1 MNSSSLNST
10 MNNTTTD
17 LLHWNDKFSLLL
29 FGLVGSGILLSLGLI
44 ILFVFFRKT
53 PLIRASNLTLTIVQL
68 VAHILLFI
76 FPISYF
82 VVPNTAICT
91 TRTVSLGIFFTLI
104 ISVTLIKT
112 QKLVFI
118 FQSRIRVS
126 RKEVKISKA
135 MEFFLIFLMLCVQ
148 SSITVISFYF
158 NKSRMTKTTTESGN
172 HMVKCDIF
180 EEFNIQ
186 LCFGFLL
193 IVMCLIQAFRARS
206 LPENFNETKFILVA
220 MLISVVLVAI
230 FVPLTHRMERHRSR
244 LITNVIA
251 VSCVNLTQLLIM
263 YGYKA
268 WVILMCPEKNTASA
282 LKKNLQVHA
291 IQGVSKRMN
300 RCVSYKP
307 RSSLSGVGTSGTVRV
322 SVL

>member
-1 MNSSSLNST
+1 

-17 LLHWNDKFSLLL
+17 LLYWNDKFSLLL
-29 FGLVGSGILLSLGLI
+29 FGLVGFGILLSLVLI
-44 ILFVFFRKT
+44 ILFIFYRKT

-82 VVPNTAICT
+82 VKPNTAICT
-91 TRTVSLGIFFTLI
+91 TRTVSLGMFFTLI

-126 RKEVKISKA
+126 RKEVKISKV
-135 MEFFLIFLMLCVQ
+135 MELFLILLMLVVQ

-158 NKSRMTKTTTESGN
+158 NKSRMTKTSTESGN
-172 HMVKCDIF
+172 YMVKCDIF

-220 MLISVVLVAI
+220 MLMSVVLAAI
-230 FVPLTHRMERHRSR
+230 FVPLTQNGKTPKQTYYKCYRCFLCEFS
-244 LITNVIA
+244 TAFDNVWLQS
-251 VSCVNLTQLLIM
+251 V
-263 YGYKA
+263 GYFN
-268 WVILMCPEKNTASA
+268 VP
-282 LKKNLQVHA
+282 
-291 IQGVSKRMN
+291 
-300 RCVSYKP
+300 
-307 RSSLSGVGTSGTVRV
+307 
-322 SVL
+322 

>member
-1 MNSSSLNST
+1 

-17 LLHWNDKFSLLL
+17 LLYWNDKFSLLL
-29 FGLVGSGILLSLGLI
+29 FGLVGFGILLSLVLI
-44 ILFVFFRKT
+44 ILFIFYRKT

-82 VVPNTAICT
+82 VKPNTAICT
-91 TRTVSLGIFFTLI
+91 TRTVSLGMFFTLI

-126 RKEVKISKA
+126 RKEVKISKV
-135 MEFFLIFLMLCVQ
+135 MELFFILLMLVVQ

-158 NKSRMTKTTTESGN
+158 NKSRMIKTSTESGSY
-172 HMVKCDIF
+172 MVKCDIF

-230 FVPLTHRMERHRSR
+230 FVPLTRRMERHRSK

-251 VSCVNLTQLLIM
+251 VSCVNLAQLLIM

-268 WVILMCPEKNTASA
+268 WIILMCPEKNTASA

-307 RSSLSGVGTSGTVRV
+307 DSTSSGLGTSGTVRV
-322 SVL
+322 NVL

>member
-1 MNSSSLNST
+1 

-17 LLHWNDKFSLLL
+17 LLYWNDKFSLLL
-29 FGLVGSGILLSLGLI
+29 FGLVGFGILLSLVLI
-44 ILFVFFRKT
+44 ILFIFYRKT

-82 VVPNTAICT
+82 VKPNTAICT
-91 TRTVSLGIFFTLI
+91 TRTVSLGMFFTLI

-126 RKEVKISKA
+126 RKEVKISKV
-135 MEFFLIFLMLCVQ
+135 MELFLILLMLVVQ

-158 NKSRMTKTTTESGN
+158 NKSRMIKTSTESGSY
-172 HMVKCDIF
+172 MVKCDIF

-230 FVPLTHRMERHRSR
+230 FVPLTRRMERHRSK

-251 VSCVNLTQLLIM
+251 VSCVNLAQLLIM

-282 LKKNLQVHA
+282 VKKNLQVHA
-291 IQGVSKRMN
+291 IQGISKRMN

-307 RSSLSGVGTSGTVRV
+307 DFTSSGLGTSGTVRV
-322 SVL
+322 NVL

>member
-1 MNSSSLNST
+1 

-17 LLHWNDKFSLLL
+17 LLYWNDKFSLLL
-29 FGLVGSGILLSLGLI
+29 FGLVGFGILLSLVLI
-44 ILFVFFRKT
+44 ILFIFYRKT

-82 VVPNTAICT
+82 VKPNTAICT
-91 TRTVSLGIFFTLI
+91 TRTVSLGMFFTLI

-126 RKEVKISKA
+126 RKEVKISKV
-135 MEFFLIFLMLCVQ
+135 MELFLILLMLVVQ

-158 NKSRMTKTTTESGN
+158 NKSRMTKTSTESGN
-172 HMVKCDIF
+172 YMVKCDIF

-193 IVMCLIQAFRARS
+193 IVMCLLQAFRARS
-206 LPENFNETKFILVA
+206 LPENFNETRFILVA
-220 MLISVVLVAI
+220 MLISVVLAAT
-230 FVPLTHRMERHRSR
+230 FVPLTHRMERHRSK

-251 VSCVNLTQLLIM
+251 VSCVNLAQLLIM

-282 LKKNLQVHA
+282 VKKNLQVHA

-307 RSSLSGVGTSGTVRV
+307 DSTSSGLGTSGTVRV
-322 SVL
+322 NVL